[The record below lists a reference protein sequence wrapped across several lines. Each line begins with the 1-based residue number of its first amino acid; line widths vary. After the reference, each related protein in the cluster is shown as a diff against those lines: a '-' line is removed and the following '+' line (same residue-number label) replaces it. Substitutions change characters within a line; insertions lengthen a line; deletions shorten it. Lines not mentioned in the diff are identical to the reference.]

1 MRLQVVGATAP
12 FGLAPG
18 LDFSVAA
25 GAFVALVGPNGAG
38 KSTLLRLLGGGLRPV
53 AGEVRLD
60 GARLDALGG
69 KARARRIA
77 TVPQEEAR
85 LEGFSV
91 RAVVE
96 LGRLPHLSRFG
107 GPSAVDR
114 AAVDD
119 ALAAAGVSALDDR
132 PAESLSG
139 GEYQRVRIARAL
151 AQGAAVMLLDEPEAH
166 LDLGHRL
173 AVLALLARLNRSRGL
188 TVVAALHDLD
198 VAALYSERLVML
210 AEGRVVADGTPAEV
224 LTAERVGAVY
234 GAQVRVDI
242 DEGRPRVLARRE
254 G

>member
-1 MRLQVVGATAP
+1 
-12 FGLAPG
+12 
-18 LDFSVAA
+18 
-25 GAFVALVGPNGAG
+25 
-38 KSTLLRLLGGGLRPV
+38 
-53 AGEVRLD
+53 
-60 GARLDALGG
+60 
-69 KARARRIA
+69 
-77 TVPQEEAR
+77 
-85 LEGFSV
+85 
-91 RAVVE
+91 VVE

-119 ALAAAGVSALDDR
+119 ALAAAGVSALADR

-151 AQGAAVMLLDEPEAH
+151 AQGFSTNPNSPAVMLLDEPEAH

-173 AVLALLARLNRSRGL
+173 AVLALLARLNRTRGL

-198 VAALYSERLVML
+198 AAALYSERLVML
-210 AEGRVVADGTPAEV
+210 ARGRVVADGTPAEV
-224 LTAERVGAVY
+224 LTAERVAAVY
-234 GAQVRVDI
+234 GARVRVDI